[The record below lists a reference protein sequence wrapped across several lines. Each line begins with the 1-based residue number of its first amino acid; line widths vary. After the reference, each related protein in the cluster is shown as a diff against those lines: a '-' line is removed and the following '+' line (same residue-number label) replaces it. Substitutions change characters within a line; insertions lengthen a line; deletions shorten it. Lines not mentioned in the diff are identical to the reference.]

1 MTEFEILKASYTA
14 TIQLD
19 LATNVGY
26 LESKRG
32 NEVLHEFCKQI
43 VENSNYCDNDKRAMK
58 QELELLKETLNK
70 EIEAYYQHC

>member
-14 TIQLD
+14 TIQFD

-43 VENSNYCDNDKRAMK
+43 VENSNYCDNEKRTMK

>member
-14 TIQLD
+14 TIQFD

-43 VENSNYCDNDKRAMK
+43 VENSNYCDNDKRTMK

>member
-1 MTEFEILKASYTA
+1 M
-14 TIQLD
+14 
-19 LATNVGY
+19 ATNVGY

-32 NEVLHEFCKQI
+32 NEVLHEFCKQL

-70 EIEAYYQHC
+70 EIEAYFH

>member
-14 TIQLD
+14 TIQFD

-43 VENSNYCDNDKRAMK
+43 VENSNYCDNDKRGVRAIK
-58 QELELLKETLNK
+58 RNS
-70 EIEAYYQHC
+70 

>member
-1 MTEFEILKASYTA
+1 MTEFENLKASYTA
-14 TIQLD
+14 TIQFG

-32 NEVLHEFCKQI
+32 NEVLHEFCKQL
-43 VENSNYCDNDKRAMK
+43 VENSDYYDNDKRAMN

-70 EIEAYYQHC
+70 EIEAYYQHG